1 MGETQLQV
9 VLKCSNRSKTCAV
22 CRGNVVAAAPLPEEG
37 LTGEG
42 SLDEV
47 VVIGE
52 IQPEE
57 APSNEEAVQDFNVEE
72 EEEEASEDALEE
84 VIVD

>member
-1 MGETQLQV
+1 M
-9 VLKCSNRSKTCAV
+9 
-22 CRGNVVAAAPLPEEG
+22 PEEG

-42 SLDEV
+42 SLEEV

-57 APSNEEAVQDFNVEE
+57 APSNEEAVQEFNVEE
-72 EEEEASEDALEE
+72 EEEEEEEAEEEEASEDALEE